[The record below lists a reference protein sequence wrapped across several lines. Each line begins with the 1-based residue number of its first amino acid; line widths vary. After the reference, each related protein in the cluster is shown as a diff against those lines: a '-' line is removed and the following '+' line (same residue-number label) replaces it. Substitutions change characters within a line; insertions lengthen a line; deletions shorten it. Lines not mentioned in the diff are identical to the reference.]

1 VNVRWA
7 IVLGL
12 AGVATVAWAGSPL
25 PSPEARPEPGPTVV
39 SVDRLFTRGL
49 APLDLGAT
57 PDDQRSAG
65 ACGECHSE
73 IWDEWAASRH
83 AVAWTNGIFQRE
95 FKLQPLDWCVRC
107 HAPLAKRPGDI
118 RDTAS
123 VGPVE
128 SQGVNCAVC
137 HLRDGQMLAT
147 SKRPDSPHDTRVVP
161 EMESADYC
169 AGCHQFNF
177 PFIDADHQ
185 VTRYTDHPMQST
197 VAEFRAGERK
207 DQPGECLGC
216 HGNTPAR
223 HRLPGAHSVEV
234 LQHAVQMDVCRVGAS
249 VAVSVTNKGAGHAV
263 PTGDLHRHLVLRVW
277 RSSAPERLFEA
288 RIGRL
293 FAPAPDSGKV
303 ITSDTSIQPGESR
316 RWSIPSRSLGPT
328 DEPLNAELRYVYTAD
343 EVPKPGNDPG
353 EPTVVTITSTR
364 LPEVPPCR

>member
-1 VNVRWA
+1 MSVRLA
-7 IVLGL
+7 LVLL
-12 AGVATVAWAGSPL
+12 TAVAWAGSPL
-25 PSPEARPEPGPTVV
+25 PSPEKRREPGPTVADV
-39 SVDRLFTRGL
+39 SGLFTRGL

-57 PDDQRSAG
+57 PEDLRSAG

-95 FKLQPLDWCVRC
+95 YTLQALDWCVRC
-107 HAPLAKRPGDI
+107 HAPLATGSAD
-118 RDTAS
+118 S
-123 VGPVE
+123 VGSVE

-137 HLRDGQMLAT
+137 HLRDGQMLAS

-161 EMESADYC
+161 GMETAAYC

-177 PFIDADHQ
+177 PFLDETRQ

-197 VAEFRAGERK
+197 VAEFHAGVRK

-234 LQHAVQMDVCRVGAS
+234 LQHAVVMDVCRVGQKVQ
-249 VAVSVTNKGAGHAV
+249 VALTNQGAGHSV

-277 RSSAPERLFEA
+277 RSTAPERLFEQ

-293 FAPAPDSGKV
+293 FAPAPDDGKV
-303 ITSDTSIQPGESR
+303 ITEDTSIPPGETR
-316 RWSIPSRSLGPT
+316 RYATGLRALGPA
-328 DEPLNAELRYVYTAD
+328 DDPINAELRYVYTAD

-353 EPTVVTITSTR
+353 EPTFVTVASTR
-364 LPEVPPCR
+364 LAEVPPCP